1 MSNEHCFL
9 FASSS
14 HPRGW
19 NGVAVGFTPSDVLFF
34 LASLPLVRKWFRTKR
49 VTGLSFTARI
59 ERPQLYRGGS
69 ANKKDGPVT
78 CYNFSCTSFHS
89 LNTPTASAIDAMSCK
104 SLACGRLTFSI

>member
-1 MSNEHCFL
+1 M
-9 FASSS
+9 
-14 HPRGW
+14 
-19 NGVAVGFTPSDVLFF
+19 GFTPSDVLFF

-78 CYNFSCTSFHS
+78 CYNFSWTSFHS

-104 SLACGRLTFSI
+104 SLVCGRLTFNI